1 MGEVWFLFNLCYM
14 VLGVGEGHVPGH
26 DVVFEVLAHH
36 KCIQLHNDLL
46 WSLLLL
52 VVRMSFYLF
61 FWPVMSTKLTL
72 SQVFYS
78 AVFWSSH
85 CHLKANNLCKV
96 AVFPHGCCFIYTVLS
111 HYNTSVFQQ
120 NRLIVLYL
128 INLINISTSA
138 KFVITGCNLF
148 LDLFWIYWT
157 DVSQHRFLRDIIG
170 DLLLTKPF
178 YSYLSPV
185 T

>member
-1 MGEVWFLFNLCYM
+1 MLYGSGSGW
-14 VLGVGEGHVPGH
+14 GHVPGH

-36 KCIQLHNDLL
+36 KCILLHNDLL

-61 FWPVMSTKLTL
+61 FDQWWAPSWHFLRSFTMLCSEVVIAISKLIICVKL
-72 SQVFYS
+72 LF
-78 AVFWSSH
+78 
-85 CHLKANNLCKV
+85 
-96 AVFPHGCCFIYTVLS
+96 FPHGCCFIYTVLS

-157 DVSQHRFLRDIIG
+157 NMSQHRFLRDIIG
-170 DLLLTKPF
+170 DLLTKPF